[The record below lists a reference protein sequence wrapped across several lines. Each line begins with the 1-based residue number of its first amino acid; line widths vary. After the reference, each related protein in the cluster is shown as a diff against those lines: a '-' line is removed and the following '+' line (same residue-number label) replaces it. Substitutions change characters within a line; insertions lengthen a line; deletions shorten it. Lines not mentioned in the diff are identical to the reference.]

1 MILQVLLWLGVAL
14 LAVAALLVLL
24 PVHVA
29 LSWHSDPTKPST
41 VCLRVFGGLAPAIK
55 VYDSTA
61 KSTKQK
67 PAQKPR
73 GPRRKRSGRMWRP
86 HGDILA
92 EALSLIGRLRDAVRF
107 DALHLNAEIGL
118 GDPAETGQL
127 YGQLCPLIYTA
138 GGHVTVQP
146 NFETACLRGSA
157 LARLHFTLLG
167 LIWPFV
173 RFGWRLFGPGK

>member
-1 MILQVLLWLGVAL
+1 MLLWLGLAL

-24 PVHVA
+24 PVYLA
-29 LSWHSDPTKPST
+29 LSWHSDPAKPST
-41 VCLRVFGGLAPAIK
+41 VRLRVFGGLAPAIK

-73 GPRRKRSGRMWRP
+73 KRQRKPFGRRWKP

-92 EALSLIGRLRDAVRF
+92 EALSMIGKLRDAVRF

-127 YGQLCPLIYTA
+127 YGQLCPLIYTT
-138 GGHVTVQP
+138 GGRVTVLP
-146 NFETACLRGSA
+146 NFETSCLRGSA